1 MGMYPLRATL
11 PMVPEPG
18 STGRRSSSST
28 VVPVTGV
35 TVGPPRMAVLPGST
49 TTMPLAPPSDEP
61 TASVITRLGKRS
73 RNWSF
78 TDGENT
84 AAVDDSEMIDDRS
97 RFLLGSSS
105 RASING
111 RPMASP
117 VIMIAFT
124 LSSST
129 RRHTWW
135 GSKWGTST
143 TLWPTKLWP
152 ITAHWV
158 APCIRG
164 AMGRNVSW
172 RPRALPRSTRSW
184 GASASL
190 PVSRSMP
197 PPSAKRTSACR
208 QTTPFGMP
216 VVPPV

>member
-1 MGMYPLRATL
+1 MYPLRATL

-18 STGRRSSSST
+18 STGRRSSSRT
-28 VVPVTGV
+28 AVPDTGV
-35 TVGPPRMAVLPGST
+35 TVGPPCMAVFPGST
-49 TTMPLAPPSDEP
+49 TTMPLAPPSDDP
-61 TASVITRLGKRS
+61 MASVITSLGKRS

-124 LSSST
+124 FSSST
-129 RRHTWW
+129 RCQTWW
-135 GSKWGTST
+135 GSKCGHEHD
-143 TLWPTKLWP
+143 LVPTKLCP

-172 RPRALPRSTRSW
+172 NPMALPRSTRSW
-184 GASASL
+184 GASAL
-190 PVSRSMP
+190 SR
-197 PPSAKRTSACR
+197 
-208 QTTPFGMP
+208 
-216 VVPPV
+216 